1 MKICLKPSP
10 LAFPIQ
16 KTENSEI
23 VITSWSF
30 QLFGLFGLVQFQLF
44 SIGQTAADVSA
55 NNALYVYLPKKN
67 RGYAPVLAVICT
79 CKTTKEY
86 CMSLAGVKLSF
97 FLPFSKERK
106 KTKKITR
113 EGGKALL
120 PIQKLELDSEKFESN
135 ELSLQIVTP
144 ILIMGVVF
152 FFTESI
158 TYILHNTFCYLFVF
172 CHVQER
178 GYSNGENEAQT

>member
-1 MKICLKPSP
+1 MIKLFRQIMYQNDGIFMKICLKPSP
-10 LAFPIQ
+10 LAFSIQ

-30 QLFGLFGLVQFQLF
+30 QLFGLFGLVEFQLF

-106 KTKKITR
+106 KTKKI
-113 EGGKALL
+113 EGGWQSIVAY
-120 PIQKLELDSEKFESN
+120 LEVGARFRK
-135 ELSLQIVTP
+135 V
-144 ILIMGVVF
+144 
-152 FFTESI
+152 
-158 TYILHNTFCYLFVF
+158 
-172 CHVQER
+172 
-178 GYSNGENEAQT
+178 